1 MTEWKHAEAAQVR
14 LSADI
19 LRTLEQAGHVAC
31 WVGGCVRDELI
42 GRPVND
48 MDIATSA
55 RPEEVAALFA
65 RTVPTGI
72 EHGTVT
78 VVLEKMPF
86 EVTTFRTES
95 AYKDFRRP
103 EEVTFVRSL
112 DEDLRRRDFTMNAIA
127 RGLDGTY
134 IDPYGGRED
143 LSRGVIRC
151 VGEARERFT
160 EDALRMVRGV
170 RFASVFGFELE
181 PATWEALLEL
191 RGNMRHIAAE
201 RIRAELEKMLGGD
214 RPAEGVRLLARSGL
228 LAEAKIRLEP
238 QALEA
243 ARPERLDGLPAKP
256 GELRWAALLQ
266 GLGVSGEE
274 AEDLLKSWTF
284 SGGFAKSAAA
294 LLRIDARMGAAY
306 DAEEAERAAGEAAES
321 GSGARE
327 ANGRSEAAAHTERLA
342 EAEPPR
348 YASQSEQKQRL
359 VLARCVLDFGRASAE
374 NWLAYRSG
382 IYGAD
387 RQEAARLE
395 RAARWL
401 AAIPAESPRELA
413 LGGGEIAEHLDRAP
427 GPWLGLLIRRLL
439 EAAATGRVANERAAL
454 LEEIARLEIRPDAK
468 EAKPS

>member
-1 MTEWKHAEAAQVR
+1 MTEWKHADPVQVR
-14 LSADI
+14 LSAEI
-19 LRTLEQAGHVAC
+19 LRTLEEAGHVAC

-42 GRPVND
+42 GRTVND

-55 RPEEVAALFA
+55 RPEEVTALFS

-72 EHGTVT
+72 EHGTIT
-78 VVLEKMPF
+78 VVMEKIPF

-95 AYKDFRRP
+95 EYKDFRRP

-112 DEDLRRRDFTMNAIA
+112 DEDLQRRDFTMNAIA
-127 RGLDGTY
+127 RRLDGTY
-134 IDPYGGRED
+134 VDPYGGRKDLED
-143 LSRGVIRC
+143 GIIRC
-151 VGEARERFT
+151 VGEARERFQ

-170 RFASVFGFELE
+170 RFASVFGFEME
-181 PATWEALLEL
+181 PNTWEALLQL
-191 RGNMRHIAAE
+191 RGNMPHIAAE
-201 RIRAELEKMLGGD
+201 RIRAELEKMLGSS

-256 GELRWAALLQ
+256 GELRWVALLQ
-266 GLGVSGEE
+266 GLGVSGDE
-274 AEDLLKSWTF
+274 AETLLKSWTF

-294 LLRIDARMGAAY
+294 LLRMDARISASASQG
-306 DAEEAERAAGEAAES
+306 EEEQ
-321 GSGARE
+321 
-327 ANGRSEAAAHTERLA
+327 RLA
-342 EAEPPR
+342 F
-348 YASQSEQKQRL
+348 
-359 VLARCVLDFGRASAE
+359 ARCVLDFGRSAAE

-382 IYGAD
+382 LHGAD
-387 RQEAARLE
+387 GEEAARLA
-395 RAARWL
+395 RAAHWL

-413 LGGGEIAEHLDRAP
+413 LGGGEIAEQLDRAP

-454 LEEIARLEIRPDAK
+454 LEEIARLESQPDVK

>member
-1 MTEWKHAEAAQVR
+1 MTEWKHAEATQVR

-127 RGLDGTY
+127 RKLDGTY

-151 VGEARERFT
+151 VGEARERFE

-181 PATWEALLEL
+181 PDTWEALLEL

-228 LAEAKIRLEP
+228 LAEVKIRLDP

-294 LLRIDARMGAAY
+294 LLRMDARMGAIYA
-306 DAEEAERAAGEAAES
+306 AEEAKKAASEAAHRSSEAP
-321 GSGARE
+321 GSDGE
-327 ANGRSEAAAHTERLA
+327 RSEASVRGERP
-342 EAEPPR
+342 EAGLRGE
-348 YASQSEQKQRL
+348 ETQRL
-359 VLARCVLDFGRASAE
+359 VFARCVLDFGRASAE
-374 NWLAYRSG
+374 NWLVYRSG
-382 IYGAD
+382 LYGAEG
-387 RQEAARLE
+387 QEAARLE

-454 LEEIARLEIRPDAK
+454 LDEIARLEVLPDAK